1 MTTLTSGK
9 DPAPWPTDTTPDLL
23 TRISQA
29 RAKGVTWLRDR
40 IADDGRPE
48 GAETANSWWRAP
60 WALCVG
66 GAPEAA
72 AAMMGWVEREALTD
86 EGDFRPGPYDVPGG
100 SSPVYHLSALAI
112 CAWLLARYDTA
123 TAINT
128 TLGRFQNPDTGGAYD
143 LRDFAQDPLEDNL
156 KTAQLG
162 FSALITGDR
171 HTAEGV
177 HRWLK
182 RNFTE
187 QPELPKRLF
196 TGRRGDTPVTDFP
209 PETAF
214 QRVVD
219 FQAPRQAYFHPGI
232 AAAFLAGY
240 AQQNSDPSALQLG
253 REYLALTTGGTEE
266 QYDDPT
272 SVQICKFG
280 WGAAAMLSAD
290 PDGGH
295 LPWVARMGEW
305 FVRRQRPDGAW
316 APSSFVTPQP
326 GILDLYWKTAEHTM
340 ELSYVEQA
348 LAAHATR

>member
-1 MTTLTSGK
+1 MTPLTSEK

-23 TRISQA
+23 ARISQA

-72 AAMMGWVEREALTD
+72 AAMMGWAEREALTD
-86 EGDFRPGPYDVPGG
+86 EGDLRPGPHDVPGG

-123 TAINT
+123 TAIDT
-128 TLGRFQNPDTGGAYD
+128 TLRRFQNPDTGGAYD
-143 LRDFAQDPLEDNL
+143 LRDFAEDPLEDNL

-162 FSALITGDR
+162 FSALVTGDR
-171 HTAEGV
+171 HTAGGV

-182 RNFTE
+182 RNLAE

-196 TGRRGDTPVTDFP
+196 TGRRGHTLVTDFP

-219 FQAPRQAYFHPGI
+219 FQSPGRRTSTPASPPHSSPDTHSRTATRPRSNSAATTSPLGPAAPR
-232 AAAFLAGY
+232 
-240 AQQNSDPSALQLG
+240 
-253 REYLALTTGGTEE
+253 
-266 QYDDPT
+266 
-272 SVQICKFG
+272 
-280 WGAAAMLSAD
+280 
-290 PDGGH
+290 
-295 LPWVARMGEW
+295 
-305 FVRRQRPDGAW
+305 
-316 APSSFVTPQP
+316 SST
-326 GILDLYWKTAEHTM
+326 
-340 ELSYVEQA
+340 
-348 LAAHATR
+348 ATRRRCRSASSAGAPPCSPPTRTVDISHGWRGWASGPYDGSVPTGHGRRPRS

>member
-219 FQAPRQAYFHPGI
+219 FQAP
-232 AAAFLAGY
+232 
-240 AQQNSDPSALQLG
+240 G
-253 REYLALTTGGTEE
+253 RR
-266 QYDDPT
+266 T
-272 SVQICKFG
+272 STP
-280 WGAAAMLSAD
+280 ASPPRSS
-290 PDGGH
+290 PDMH
-295 LPWVARMGEW
+295 SR
-305 FVRRQRPDGAW
+305 
-316 APSSFVTPQP
+316 T
-326 GILDLYWKTAEHTM
+326 
-340 ELSYVEQA
+340 
-348 LAAHATR
+348 ATRPRSNSAASTSPSRPAAPRNSTTTRRRCRSASSAGAPPPCSPPTRTVDISHGWRGWASGSYGVSAPTGHGRRPRS